1 MAFVK
6 TLVSAGVDINAK
18 ELCGATPLTI
28 AVVKKNEEMAQFLVD
43 NFAIF
48 DGRFFTNI
56 PNPMDI
62 AAKMEMDVV
71 NLMRQISNKDS
82 LDNSE
87 IWRTFQC
94 AEQTTNTETCTSV
107 SDPVEET
114 DKEKTYKYKRSNK
127 SCITLTVGDQ

>member
-1 MAFVK
+1 
-6 TLVSAGVDINAK
+6 
-18 ELCGATPLTI
+18 
-28 AVVKKNEEMAQFLVD
+28 MAQFLVD

-62 AAKMEMDVV
+62 AVKMEMDVV

-94 AEQTTNTETCTSV
+94 AEQTTKNEKCTSV
-107 SDPVEET
+107 SDPMEET
-114 DKEKTYKYKRSNK
+114 DKEETYK
-127 SCITLTVGDQ
+127 